1 MRLKQNFSCCTGTL
15 DSKSE
20 MVCVPDRKYFIVEL
34 CLKDKESGWN
44 IPISKVKLHHGETVG
59 DVKDVFDDAVKL
71 GEEIA
76 RRYNECEV
84 KK

>member
-1 MRLKQNFSCCTGTL
+1 M
-15 DSKSE
+15 
-20 MVCVPDRKYFIVEL
+20 
-34 CLKDKESGWN
+34 WN
-44 IPISKVKLHHGETVG
+44 VPISKVKLHHGETVG